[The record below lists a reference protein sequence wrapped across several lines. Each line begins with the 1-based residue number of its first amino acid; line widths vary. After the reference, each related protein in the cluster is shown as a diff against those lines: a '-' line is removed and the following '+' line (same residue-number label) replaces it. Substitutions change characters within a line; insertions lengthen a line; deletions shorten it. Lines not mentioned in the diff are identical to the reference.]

1 MSYYSEYLPQTAPA
15 NRWTIQARAERLR
28 GEVMRRM
35 ASALKRKIVAAIA
48 GLAGRRTAGHA
59 V

>member
-1 MSYYSEYLPQTAPA
+1 MSYVSDYLPHAAPV

-28 GEVMRRM
+28 GEVMRQM
-35 ASALKRKIVAAIA
+35 ASALGRRIA
-48 GLAGRRTAGHA
+48 SAFSGLAGRRTAGHA

>member
-1 MSYYSEYLPQTAPA
+1 MSYVSEYLPQAAPV
-15 NRWTIQARAERLR
+15 NRWTVQARAERMR

-35 ASALKRKIVAAIA
+35 ASAIGRRIASAFA
-48 GLAGRRTAGHA
+48 GLAGRGAAGQA

>member
-1 MSYYSEYLPQTAPA
+1 MSYVSEYLSNAEPA

-35 ASALKRKIVAAIA
+35 ASALGRRIA
-48 GLAGRRTAGHA
+48 SAFSGLAGRRTAGHA
-59 V
+59 A